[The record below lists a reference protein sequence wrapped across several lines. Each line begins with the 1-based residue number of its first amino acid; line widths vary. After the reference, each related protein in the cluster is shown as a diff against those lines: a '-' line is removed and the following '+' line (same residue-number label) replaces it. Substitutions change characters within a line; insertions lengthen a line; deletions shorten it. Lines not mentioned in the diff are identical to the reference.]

1 MPGSLLMAAWAARHA
16 AGPAA
21 SLRVVDGRDH
31 RWLLGTLGCRVE
43 LVIVAT
49 LTATGGLL
57 ALLGSRS
64 SWPTDQQQHDSNT
77 PPK

>member
-1 MPGSLLMAAWAARHA
+1 MP
-16 AGPAA
+16 PAPLPA
-21 SLRVVDGRDH
+21 FGWWVDGIIAGSSV
-31 RWLLGTLGCRVE
+31 RWVVE
-43 LVIVAT
+43 SSWSSSSPFA
-49 LTATGGLL
+49 ATGGLL